1 MVPRPN
7 SSSGNDILPP
17 CIFPVL
23 LIGFSSLFFFSVL
36 MCPFTQQRGEV
47 DLGGEGLQAAGTH
60 LGARNPAAGSSPAC
74 KEQPQHN
81 FTTGEQNGEN
91 VALETRCTFSTLK
104 AVA

>member
-1 MVPRPN
+1 
-7 SSSGNDILPP
+7 
-17 CIFPVL
+17 
-23 LIGFSSLFFFSVL
+23 
-36 MCPFTQQRGEV
+36 MCPFTQRRGEV
-47 DLGGEGLQAAGTH
+47 DLGGRELQAAGTH

-81 FTTGEQNGEN
+81 FTTREQNGEN